1 MTNFFLVMLAFTQ
14 IPVVFVFTSRAGIRL
29 ASYYCL
35 KRNPDWVAKHPE
47 FKVYT
52 LINSVALGFSYLVA
66 AVSVFAILKY
76 VFITPTPGYYVLL
89 LVAPLTI
96 WTLGYLVYFVAFY
109 MAVTREIPA
118 PALRK
123 ASLTDRRLSTFVPM
137 WTVYLCYGFLALIVI
152 IYSWALMSET
162 LGGQLATA
170 RIVGLGGVIILGTGV
185 LLVTLRRKYSEMEGI
200 IGPSG
205 RKVEVIG
212 SLAVLYLGVLAGVHR
227 ILGDFFNI
235 SLFSDASFFVA
246 ISLIIQAYFLAY
258 CLHPKVRLLLR
269 NSLRAIHTTT
279 KLPVNHG
286 RRQR

>member
-14 IPVVFVFTSRAGIRL
+14 IPVVFVFTSRKGLRL

-35 KRNPDWVAKHPE
+35 KRNPDWVTTHPE
-47 FKVYT
+47 FKVHT

-66 AVSVFAILKY
+66 AVSVFAVLKY

-96 WTLGYLVYFVAFY
+96 WTLGYLVYFVSFY
-109 MAVTREIPA
+109 MAVTRKIPA
-118 PALRK
+118 PAIRT
-123 ASLTDRRLSTFVPM
+123 ASLTDRRLATFVPM
-137 WTVYLCYGFLALIVI
+137 WAVYLCYGFLVLIMM

-162 LGGQLATA
+162 LVDELAIA
-170 RIVGLGGVIILGTGV
+170 RIVGFGVVIVLGTGV
-185 LLVTLRRKYSEMEGI
+185 LLVTLRRKYSEMQDI

-212 SLAVLYLGVLAGVHR
+212 SIAVLYLGVLVGIYR
-227 ILGDFFNI
+227 ILGDFYNI

-246 ISLIIQAYFLAY
+246 ISLAIQAYFLAY
-258 CLHPKVRLLLR
+258 CLHPKVKSLLQEYSQNYLH
-269 NSLRAIHTTT
+269 N
-279 KLPVNHG
+279 N
-286 RRQR
+286 